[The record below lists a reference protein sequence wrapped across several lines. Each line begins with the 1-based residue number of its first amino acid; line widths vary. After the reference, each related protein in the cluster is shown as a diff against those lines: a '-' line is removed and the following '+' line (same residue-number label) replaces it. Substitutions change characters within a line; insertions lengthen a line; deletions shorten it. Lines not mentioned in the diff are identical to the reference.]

1 MLNAETLTG
10 GRSYYGFNCW
20 IDMEA
25 GIEYEI
31 QIGFTNESDSKTT
44 WNVAKAGRVTI
55 QPGKQY
61 TTVFG
66 QSDEYVFIPETTGYY
81 LLDSADSGS
90 CTIYNSG
97 WTEMTSYFYDIYKYA
112 EDTGFGSSA
121 YLEAGENGTDYTVEA
136 YSCNPDELEVA
147 VLDKP
152 CFYAEK
158 DTTLLPDETVVV
170 SLVCALQQF
179 QVSFEPSETF
189 TSAFRSD
196 ETVDAQGGTKF
207 RLEVSD
213 ANGNS
218 VSYTMADL
226 AKSAYF
232 HTESPYIKLHVTGT
246 TIKGFPVDYTET
258 IEPKDGMLIAK
269 DHLIIGLDA
278 KATETKSFNLKAT
291 KIEL

>member
-1 MLNAETLTG
+1 MITKNNMKHLLYTAAILLMAAACTNEDMEQATTTEGKAMMQFAVSTSECPVQITRATAIPEVETFTVHITG
-10 GRSYYGFNCW
+10 GTDVD
-20 IDMEA
+20 ITKTLE
-25 GIEYEI
+25 EL
-31 QIGFTNESDSKTT
+31 QNE
-44 WNVAKAGRVTI
+44 R
-55 QPGKQY
+55 P
-61 TTVFG
+61 
-66 QSDEYVFIPETTGYY
+66 
-81 LLDSADSGS
+81 L
-90 CTIYNSG
+90 
-97 WTEMTSYFYDIYKYA
+97 
-112 EDTGFGSSA
+112 

-136 YSCNPDELEVA
+136 YSCDPDELEVA

-258 IEPKDGMLIAK
+258 IEPEDGMLIAK